1 MLETSRTSP
10 LVSVIVPVFNGEQF
24 LARCLDSIFAQT
36 MPDFEVLVV
45 NDGSTDETASILA
58 EYAAAH
64 PGLTVIEQANAGQGA
79 ARNRALGQAR
89 GEFVLFVDADDFI
102 ERVTLQVT
110 TERALEDE
118 SDLVHFDWKFV
129 RAKPDHLGTYDY
141 YNIEPFWHQRLLHG
155 AECEQLFRM
164 HSYFSVTNLYRRSF
178 LNENNLRYEEGQIYE
193 DNPFLAQ
200 VFSLVECVSLVHS
213 PLYIIQANPTSSTKS
228 GTDTSK
234 HMRDHLSAV
243 QKSFATISP
252 RTPTALGDLA
262 EYHLEKFSIYYRRR
276 VPKRLR
282 ADYARGFVEI
292 LAKQDLQFTIF
303 GRKTSWLTKACLK
316 LRVFEKGKS
325 GALQRLIVGKDI
337 ATPPAKK
344 LKSVAKKA
352 KRRLRHPLRT
362 INTMVSGKSPAIT
375 RGTILFL
382 GFDYRYTGNSRA
394 LFEDLLNDERF
405 RDRDIRFATTDDRVP
420 ASYRIRPESI
430 AFTRAAERAEF
441 VIAETWV
448 PASVPKSPGST
459 WVQLWHGTPIK
470 RMLFDSHEREI
481 TKARPAHKIN
491 KYKDI
496 QRWDYFVVDG
506 ELAAER
512 FSTAFLLSQDQLLFS
527 EYPRVGKVRREVLDA
542 ATKSK
547 MVAKLRAEFPHKW
560 KSIVL
565 YAPTWRDYNYGLVES
580 EPDLEYH
587 LGLDELALR
596 LGEDFLVVAKDH
608 EYLKPPAN
616 ALPTEYADVSEAD
629 IDILLCASD
638 VVITDFSS
646 LIYDCKELSKPYL
659 IFRRDEAKFEASRGM
674 YPIDEPVISDI
685 EGIARSVWAI
695 AGTREP
701 EEQASTSCSWELN
714 SPATST
720 KGSARGLAPETQT
733 RLVKDELYLQ
743 SNSVGL

>member
-24 LARCLDSIFAQT
+24 LTRCLDSIFAQT

-58 EYAAAH
+58 EYAAAR
-64 PGLTVIEQANAGQGA
+64 PELTVIEQANAGQGA
-79 ARNRALGQAR
+79 ARNRALGEAR

-325 GALQRLIVGKDI
+325 GVLQRLIVGKDI

-362 INTMVSGKSPAIT
+362 INTMVSGRSPAIT
-375 RGTILFL
+375 RGTVLFL

-405 RDRDIRFATTDDRVP
+405 RGRDIRFATTDDRVP

-430 AFTRAAERAEF
+430 AFTRAAGRAEF

-527 EYPRVGKVRREVLDA
+527 EYPRVTRLRSRKSAETTTSLPAAIKDLRR
-542 ATKSK
+542 
-547 MVAKLRAEFPHKW
+547 
-560 KSIVL
+560 IVL
-565 YAPTWRDYNYGLVES
+565 YAPTWRDYNYGLSPEMRHAAHLL
-580 EPDLEYH
+580 DLGA
-587 LGLDELALR
+587 LADELGPEYAVVFKDHPYLPAASESAWHPRVFKELHVSVEELLKASDLVLTDYSSIEFDAKSLNLPVILFRPDIVAFGAARGIYSGELGSRQITEPLTPRAVAEAIRAEPVR
-596 LGEDFLVVAKDH
+596 LGPRETSAPSKVHDFLVRVND
-608 EYLKPPAN
+608 
-616 ALPTEYADVSEAD
+616 
-629 IDILLCASD
+629 
-638 VVITDFSS
+638 
-646 LIYDCKELSKPYL
+646 
-659 IFRRDEAKFEASRGM
+659 
-674 YPIDEPVISDI
+674 
-685 EGIARSVWAI
+685 W
-695 AGTREP
+695 
-701 EEQASTSCSWELN
+701 EQ
-714 SPATST
+714 
-720 KGSARGLAPETQT
+720 
-733 RLVKDELYLQ
+733 
-743 SNSVGL
+743 

>member
-58 EYAAAH
+58 EYAAAR
-64 PGLTVIEQANAGQGA
+64 PELTVIEQANAGQGA

-362 INTMVSGKSPAIT
+362 INTIVSGKSPVIT

-394 LFEDLLNDERF
+394 LFEDLLHDERF
-405 RDRDIRFATTDDRVP
+405 RNRDIRFATTDDRVP
-420 ASYRIRPESI
+420 AIYRIRPESI

-512 FSTAFLLSQDQLLFS
+512 FSTAFLLSPEQTLTS
-527 EYPRVGKVRREVLDA
+527 VYPRVRRHRKRSQTLLNNRGA
-542 ATKSK
+542 AT
-547 MVAKLRAEFPHKW
+547 RAAEDKR
-560 KSIVL
+560 VLL
-565 YAPTWRDYNYGLVES
+565 YAPTWRDSNYGREINDRDASYLLPIE
-580 EPDLEYH
+580 EL
-587 LGLDELALR
+587 LGV
-596 LGEDFLVVAKDH
+596 LGPTFTVAACEHPFLSSSSKQGGAWPSHYEAEDTEDAMLTADFL
-608 EYLKPPAN
+608 
-616 ALPTEYADVSEAD
+616 
-629 IDILLCASD
+629 
-638 VVITDFSS
+638 ITDFSS
-646 LIYDCKELSKPYL
+646 LLFDASQLGIPVLRFVGDQHSFFESRGVYENGIPAAFENVSSLANEIRTLEEQKSRNARDRIHNDPKENLTRLLLSSL
-659 IFRRDEAKFEASRGM
+659 EGSETGCRDATKMKYHPEFEAR
-674 YPIDEPVISDI
+674 
-685 EGIARSVWAI
+685 
-695 AGTREP
+695 
-701 EEQASTSCSWELN
+701 
-714 SPATST
+714 
-720 KGSARGLAPETQT
+720 
-733 RLVKDELYLQ
+733 
-743 SNSVGL
+743 